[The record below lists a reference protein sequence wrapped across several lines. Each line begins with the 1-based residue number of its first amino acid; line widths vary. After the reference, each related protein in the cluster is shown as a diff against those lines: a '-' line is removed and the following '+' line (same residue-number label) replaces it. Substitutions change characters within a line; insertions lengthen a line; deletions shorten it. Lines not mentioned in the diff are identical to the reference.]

1 MTNLGFGFIPIHPG
15 EVLKDELK
23 SRHITQRQFA
33 DRLGL
38 KYSVVNE
45 IVKGRRPVST
55 RTALM
60 IEAALDIPA
69 DSLLQL
75 QLKYDLQTARADKAL
90 AERLISIE
98 SFSSSPALV

>member
-15 EVLKDELK
+15 EVLRDELK

-45 IVKGRRPVST
+45 ILKGRRPVST

-60 IEAALDIPA
+60 VEAALGIPA

-75 QLKYDLQTARADKAL
+75 QLKYDLQVAKADKSL
-90 AERLISIE
+90 SERLGYIKQ
-98 SFSSSPALV
+98 FPSPAIA